1 MRTYEYSGE
10 QFTVEQTKE
19 GGIIVKDS
27 NDFVSIT
34 IDQAGRRRFFIVR
47 SNADDVGIWT
57 YDLER
62 GIRTACQALLAM
74 RAENVPE
81 KQVEEFF
88 SLSK

>member
-10 QFTVEQTKE
+10 RFTVEQTEE
-19 GGIIVKDS
+19 GDILVKDGS
-27 NDFVSIT
+27 DFVSIT

-62 GIRTACQALLAM
+62 GIETACQALVAM

-88 SLSK
+88 ALSN